1 MNLTERICDQAR
13 DLGFDLAGV
22 APTHPAPRFDAYR
35 AWLARG
41 YHGEM
46 GYLARPDRVERRG
59 GPGQDFARRAF
70 YHLRGVELLS
80 RPPPRRHR
88 A

>member
-1 MNLTERICDQAR
+1 MQGSGLTERICRRAR
-13 DLGFDLAGV
+13 DLGFDRVGV
-22 APTHPAPRFDAYR
+22 ALARPVPHLGAYQ

-46 GYLARPDRVERRG
+46 GYMARPDRV
-59 GPGQDFARRAF
+59 ARREDPA
-70 YHLRGVELLS
+70 RIVPGVGALVCVGLNE
-80 RPPPRRHR
+80 R